1 MNRDSETLLDIAESA
16 RLALEFAQETDRTG
30 LADHLMVQSAILHQF
45 MIMGEAVKRLSESFR
60 NEHLAIPWSKIAGMR
75 DNLIHD
81 YQDVDLDQVWDA
93 IERDVPA
100 LLQYIEPLLPK
111 EE

>member
-1 MNRDSETLLDIAESA
+1 MNRDSETLLDIARFA

-30 LADHLMVQSAILHQF
+30 LADNLMAQSAILHQF
-45 MIMGEAVKRLSESFR
+45 LIMGEAVKRLSESFR
-60 NEHLAIPWSKIAGMR
+60 SEHISIPWSRIAGMR

-81 YQDVDLDQVWDA
+81 YQDVDLDLVWDA